1 MFKNEDNGWVDNSGD
16 NFFNFSR
23 YSADDVE
30 YLPTTKAK
38 SKRIKRILMVDDELD
53 ITFSVKTALEDSGLF
68 QVDMFNDQSNYVCSI
83 LMYTIW
89 HFWILECRIWM
100 DSSYAEN

>member
-1 MFKNEDNGWVDNSGD
+1 
-16 NFFNFSR
+16 
-23 YSADDVE
+23 
-30 YLPTTKAK
+30 
-38 SKRIKRILMVDDELD
+38 MVDDELD
-53 ITFSVKTALEDSGLF
+53 ITFSVKTALEDRDCFRLIRSMML
-68 QVDMFNDQSNYVCSI
+68 NRYYVCSN